1 MTEQNYVFTDSDEQ
15 EQAKNE
21 SYLKLSKILEKESGQ
36 PVSLKDAREIGQDLV
51 ELYKALAGK
60 RRIVRGDIK
69 INGRKDSNYLNR

>member
-60 RRIVRGDIK
+60 IRIVRGDI
-69 INGRKDSNYLNR
+69 